1 MEVLIIALALLREI
15 KLNINLNYEGVSFS
29 FALN

>member
-15 KLNINLNYEGVSFS
+15 KLNLNFNYEGVSFN

>member
-15 KLNINLNYEGVSFS
+15 KFNFDFKYKELSFNCDLN
-29 FALN
+29 